1 MLFSIRSVLWVSV
14 GVVSWLLPRAVGF
27 ASLPACLWTVLA
39 RAPSQPARRFVPHSR
54 ACGSCCSASP
64 AGLAPVPFARDSR
77 SPSRALL
84 HDVWRSACWLRC
96 PWCPTAAASRMWPR
110 LILDL
115 HPIIIVCSPGR
126 SIRAPAGVPCPH
138 LRPRQRCLRFIPAL
152 AGAPQKPK
160 CQSALTLVHPRVCGR
175 VPQPSFPGQLNMA
188 SSPRVWAGHA
198 GALNHH
204 LGLRFIF
211 ASARKGS

>member
-14 GVVSWLLPRAVGF
+14 GVVSWFLPRAVGL

-152 AGAPQKPK
+152 AG
-160 CQSALTLVHPRVCGR
+160 LGVIE
-175 VPQPSFPGQLNMA
+175 
-188 SSPRVWAGHA
+188 VW
-198 GALNHH
+198 
-204 LGLRFIF
+204 LGLPAWGRLGTSWRHIRILRRLAAVSAVSRF
-211 ASARKGS
+211 ASLIRTRSITSRAMRSAV

>member
-152 AGAPQKPK
+152 AGNTVLRP
-160 CQSALTLVHPRVCGR
+160 PRRFPCGACR
-175 VPQPSFPGQLNMA
+175 LWSGDGE
-188 SSPRVWAGHA
+188 SP
-198 GALNHH
+198 H
-204 LGLRFIF
+204 LSPYRP
-211 ASARKGS
+211 

>member
-152 AGAPQKPK
+152 AGIMPTPRVDDPPRIDVGAIATSPNG
-160 CQSALTLVHPRVCGR
+160 TTRTRRHPRPRHAYTCTPDANAKRGR
-175 VPQPSFPGQLNMA
+175 SRAFVL
-188 SSPRVWAGHA
+188 PR
-198 GALNHH
+198 
-204 LGLRFIF
+204 R
-211 ASARKGS
+211 